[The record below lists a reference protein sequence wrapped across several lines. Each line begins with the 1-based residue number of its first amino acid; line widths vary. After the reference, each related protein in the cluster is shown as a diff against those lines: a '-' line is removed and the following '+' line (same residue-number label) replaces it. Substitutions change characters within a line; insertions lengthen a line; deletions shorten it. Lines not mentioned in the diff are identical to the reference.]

1 MELNSRD
8 WIIVIVAGYFL
19 GNISPAYLIGK
30 KFSNLDI
37 RKHGSGNAG
46 TTNSLRVLGWKKA
59 LLVLMIDALKG
70 VIAARLGYFLGG
82 EHLALVGAIAVIVGH
97 VFPVFL
103 KFKGGKGV
111 ATTIGALASIFPMYA
126 LIAVLIGVSV
136 IMKTRYVSLGS
147 MSGIVSMTLILYW
160 TKADQYSLS
169 MVSFIALFI
178 LFTHRENIQRL
189 RQGSERKLGEK

>member
-82 EHLALVGAIAVIVGH
+82 EHLALIGAIAVIVGH

-111 ATTIGALASIFPMYA
+111 ATTIGALESIFPMYA

>member
-30 KFSNLDI
+30 KFSNIDI

-82 EHLALVGAIAVIVGH
+82 EHLALIGAIAVIVGH

>member
-30 KFSNLDI
+30 KFSNIDI

-70 VIAARLGYFLGG
+70 VIAARLGYFQGG
-82 EHLALVGAIAVIVGH
+82 EHLALIGAIAVIVGH

>member
-82 EHLALVGAIAVIVGH
+82 EHLALIGAIAVIVGH